1 MVVRRRFRIG
11 LGIAV
16 SVLAPGARPRRGCGG
31 WRSGQLFP
39 GPPGG
44 LPHPCLRLAVL
55 MFRAQGRG
63 CHKWRRILKSGGRI
77 GRGAGI
83 RARRA
88 PANAGMRALL
98 PPFSVASSGRGMNP
112 EPALEGAKGLSM
124 PMPGRGKASTPFLD
138 AMPPR
143 YAHARTGKGQQ
154 DPVKQERR
162 MRARLRRTLKLGN
175 GRRAFGTGPP
185 AGSQTGYPAGRRTG
199 RAPRRFFFR
208 PQTAQMPRLPG
219 WPLPIV

>member
-1 MVVRRRFRIG
+1 MVARRRFRIG
-11 LGIAV
+11 VGIAGV
-16 SVLAPGARPRRGCGG
+16 RFGAGRASAPGL
-31 WRSGQLFP
+31 WRMAVGAAVPWS
-39 GPPGG
+39 PGG
-44 LPHPCLRLAVL
+44 LPHPCLRLAVRV
-55 MFRAQGRG
+55 FGTQGRE

-77 GRGAGI
+77 GRRAGI
-83 RARRA
+83 EAWRA

-98 PPFSVASSGRGMNP
+98 PPFSLASSGRGINP
-112 EPALEGAKGLSM
+112 EPALEAAKGLSM
-124 PMPGRGKASTPFLD
+124 PIPGWGKAPTPFRD

-162 MRARLRRTLKLGN
+162 MRARLRRALKLRN

>member
-1 MVVRRRFRIG
+1 MVARRRFRIG
-11 LGIAV
+11 VGIAGV
-16 SVLAPGARPRRGCGG
+16 RFGAGRASASGL
-31 WRSGQLFP
+31 WRMAVGAAVP

-44 LPHPCLRLAVL
+44 LPHPCLRLAVR
-55 MFRAQGRG
+55 MFRTQGG
-63 CHKWRRILKSGGRI
+63 ECHKWRRILKSGGRI

-88 PANAGMRALL
+88 PANAGMRAHL
-98 PPFSVASSGRGMNP
+98 PPFSPASSGRGMNP
-112 EPALEGAKGLSM
+112 EPALEGAKRLSM
-124 PMPGRGKASTPFLD
+124 PMPGRGKASTPFRD